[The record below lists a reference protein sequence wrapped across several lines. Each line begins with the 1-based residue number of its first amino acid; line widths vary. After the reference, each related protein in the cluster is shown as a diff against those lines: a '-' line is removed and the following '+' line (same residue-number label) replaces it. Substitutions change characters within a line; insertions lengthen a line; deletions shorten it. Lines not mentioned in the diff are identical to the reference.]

1 MFKLNS
7 NSRKIYNYHQ
17 YEHLSK
23 VNLNISQEEIE
34 NIYVLLDDDFK
45 EVLQYFWIKNKKST
59 HLIYLYKVIRH
70 GFLAT
75 INYFLPNIFL

>member
-45 EVLQYFWIKNKKST
+45 EVLQYFWIKNKK
-59 HLIYLYKVIRH
+59 IYSFNLFIQGNQAWFFSY
-70 GFLAT
+70 
-75 INYFLPNIFL
+75 N